1 MGGIS
6 YVAHVSNGKSAI
18 TTKRK
23 LEGVAKHNLRK
34 YKSDEYSA
42 ENIMLL
48 YGTENLVKDVKKI
61 YHDEFDR
68 VLKEYNDKQ
77 TRKDRKIA
85 DYYEYV
91 SEKSQDMAVEIIFQV
106 GDMKYWQEH
115 GDNKV
120 FMKRIFKLLLDELR
134 DRMPNFKVANAVIHF
149 DEESPHMHVVG
160 VPVAAGFKKS
170 LRKQVS
176 KRSVFTPYTLSKILQ
191 GDLREFINQKVS
203 VVFGEQIKE
212 KSKGRNHDL
221 TVAEY
226 KVAKETEK
234 LELLGDDIDRKEK
247 SLADIKGSIELQSAI
262 LDYTKDELEE
272 KQHQADRAIKVL
284 EQMKRFVGMF
294 HLLAPTM
301 EEYATAVEKD
311 GRLDAGNSYRGIL
324 YELGKLLE
332 MFKELIKEGLC
343 WFPRLMRWKTSV
355 GEVAP
360 VFRDA
365 DNGYSYSVCGYM
377 NVETKVQYSKED
389 LQCEISA
396 EMRIGTMETL
406 DANIEA
412 MERDLAEILRS
423 SGEQE
428 RLWKEYED
436 WKGR

>member
-1 MGGIS
+1 
-6 YVAHVSNGKSAI
+6 
-18 TTKRK
+18 
-23 LEGVAKHNLRK
+23 
-34 YKSDEYSA
+34 
-42 ENIMLL
+42 
-48 YGTENLVKDVKKI
+48 
-61 YHDEFDR
+61 
-68 VLKEYNDKQ
+68 
-77 TRKDRKIA
+77 
-85 DYYEYV
+85 
-91 SEKSQDMAVEIIFQV
+91 
-106 GDMKYWQEH
+106 MKYWQEH
-115 GDNKV
+115 GDNKI

-134 DRMPNFKVANAVIHF
+134 DRMPDFKVANAVILF

-160 VPVAAGFKKS
+160 VPVATGFKKS

-191 GDLREFINQKVS
+191 GDLREFIDEKVS

-234 LELLGDDIDRKEK
+234 LKLLGEDIDRKEK

-272 KQHQADRAIKVL
+272 KQHQADRAVKVL
-284 EQMKRFVGMF
+284 EQVKRFVGMF
-294 HLLAPTM
+294 HLLAPTI
-301 EEYATAVEKD
+301 EEYATAVERD
-311 GRLDAGNSYRGIL
+311 GRLDAGNSFRGIL

-332 MFKELIKEGLC
+332 RFKELIREGLC

-360 VFRDA
+360 VFRDT

-377 NVETKVQYSKED
+377 NVETKVQYSKET

-396 EMRIGTMETL
+396 EMRVGTMETL

-412 MERDLAEILRS
+412 MERDLAEILRL
-423 SGEQE
+423 SGEKE
-428 RLWKEYED
+428 RLWKAYED

>member
-48 YGTENLVKDVKKI
+48 YGTENLVKDVKKV

-77 TRKDRKIA
+77 TRKDRKIS

-120 FMKRIFKLLLDELR
+120 FMKRIFKLLLDELQV
-134 DRMPNFKVANAVIHF
+134 RMPDFKVANAVIHF

-160 VPVAAGFKKS
+160 VPVAEGFKKS

-176 KRSVFTPYTLSKILQ
+176 KRSVFTPYTLSKVLQ

-203 VVFGEQIKE
+203 IVFGEQIRE

-234 LELLGDDIDRKEK
+234 LELLGDDIDRNEK
-247 SLADIKGSIELQSAI
+247 SLADIKSSIELQSAI

-272 KQHQADRAIKVL
+272 KQHQADRAVKVL

-294 HLLAPTM
+294 HLLAPTI
-301 EEYATAVEKD
+301 EEYATAVERD
-311 GRLDAGNSYRGIL
+311 GRLDAGNSFRGIL
-324 YELGKLLE
+324 YELGKLRERFTE
-332 MFKELIKEGLC
+332 MIKEGLC
-343 WFPRLMRWKTSV
+343 WCPRLMRWKTSV

-360 VFRDA
+360 VFRDT

-389 LQCEISA
+389 LQFEISA
-396 EMRIGTMETL
+396 EMRVGTMETL

-412 MERDLAEILRS
+412 MERDLAEILRL

-428 RLWKEYED
+428 RLWKVYED

>member
-48 YGTENLVKDVKKI
+48 YGTENLVKDVKKV

-77 TRKDRKIA
+77 TRKDRKIS

-134 DRMPNFKVANAVIHF
+134 DRMPDFKVANAAIHF
-149 DEESPHMHVVG
+149 AEESPHMHVVG

-191 GDLREFINQKVS
+191 GDLREFIDEKVS

-247 SLADIKGSIELQSAI
+247 SLADIKDFIELQSAI

-272 KQHQADRAIKVL
+272 KQHQADRAVKVL

-294 HLLAPTM
+294 HLLAPTI

-311 GRLDAGNSYRGIL
+311 GRLDTGNSYRGIL

-332 MFKELIKEGLC
+332 WFKEMIKEGLC

-360 VFRDA
+360 VFRDT

-396 EMRIGTMETL
+396 EMRVGTMETL

-412 MERDLAEILRS
+412 MERDLAEILRL

-428 RLWKEYED
+428 RLWKAYED

>member
-1 MGGIS
+1 M
-6 YVAHVSNGKSAI
+6 
-18 TTKRK
+18 
-23 LEGVAKHNLRK
+23 
-34 YKSDEYSA
+34 
-42 ENIMLL
+42 
-48 YGTENLVKDVKKI
+48 
-61 YHDEFDR
+61 
-68 VLKEYNDKQ
+68 
-77 TRKDRKIA
+77 
-85 DYYEYV
+85 
-91 SEKSQDMAVEIIFQV
+91 
-106 GDMKYWQEH
+106 
-115 GDNKV
+115 
-120 FMKRIFKLLLDELR
+120 
-134 DRMPNFKVANAVIHF
+134 
-149 DEESPHMHVVG
+149 
-160 VPVAAGFKKS
+160 
-170 LRKQVS
+170 
-176 KRSVFTPYTLSKILQ
+176 
-191 GDLREFINQKVS
+191 REFINQKVS
-203 VVFGEQIKE
+203 VVFGGQIKE

-247 SLADIKGSIELQSAI
+247 SLADIKGSIEIQSAI
-262 LDYTKDELEE
+262 LDYTKYELEE
-272 KQHQADRAIKVL
+272 KQNQADRAVKVL

-294 HLLAPTM
+294 HLLAPTI

-332 MFKELIKEGLC
+332 RFKELVKEGLC

-360 VFRDA
+360 VFRDT

-396 EMRIGTMETL
+396 EMRVGTMETL

-412 MERDLAEILRS
+412 MERDLAEILRLN
-423 SGEQE
+423 GEQE
-428 RLWKEYED
+428 RLWKAYED